1 MTRSKTYFGAL
12 VTASAL
18 ALAACTPTEQG
29 AAMGAVGGALV
40 GSAVSGDGDR
50 DKGAVIGGVL
60 GAMAGAMIAESN
72 QPGQCWYSDGRGGRY
87 LDRC

>member
-1 MTRSKTYFGAL
+1 MTRSKTTFGAL
-12 VTASAL
+12 FLASAL
-18 ALAACTPTEQG
+18 AMAACTPTEQG

-40 GSAVSGDGDR
+40 GSAVSGSGDR
-50 DKGAVIGGVL
+50 DKGAVVGGVL
-60 GAMAGAMIAESN
+60 GAMAGAMIAQSN